1 MTELKNSNRSLLE
14 EIRVDF
20 PRFWREVPDKGF
32 FFGLL
37 VLWSVLFQ
45 FWGNAVFGWIDSSS
59 MFEWAYF
66 VHDTASEDG
75 HGLLI
80 PFVVLGLIWWKREE
94 LIGLPKRTW
103 WPALFLIVLGLVLHL
118 VGFMVQQTRVSIV
131 GYCLGVYGLTGLA
144 WGPRWLKSTFFPMFL
159 LLFCVPFGTL
169 SDPITLP
176 LRILVTK
183 ASVGFS
189 NAVLGISVMSDG
201 TFIFSEAFRYNVAA
215 ACSGLRSL
223 TALSIITVIYGF
235 VTFRPIWKRLVIIA
249 SAAPIAV
256 AGNISRLTIVI
267 VTGDAFGHEAG
278 KMIEQKLGFV
288 TFAVAMACMF
298 GVGYLLRDRET
309 EGGGRSKR
317 VGVEATQA

>member
-1 MTELKNSNRSLLE
+1 MTELKNSQRSLLE

-20 PRFWREVPDKGF
+20 PKFWGQIPDKGF

-37 VLWSVLFQ
+37 ALWSVLFQ
-45 FWGNAVFGWIDSSS
+45 FWGNAVFGWIDSPS

-75 HGLLI
+75 HGILI

-94 LIGLPKRTW
+94 LIALRKQTW

-131 GYCLGVYGLTGLA
+131 GYSLGVYGLTGLV
-144 WGPRWLKSTFFPMFL
+144 WGRRWLKATFFPMFL

-183 ASVGFS
+183 VSVGFS
-189 NAVLGISVMSDG
+189 NTVLGISVMSDG
-201 TFIFSEAFRYNVAA
+201 TFIFSESFRYNVAA

-223 TALSIITVIYGF
+223 TALLIITVIYGF
-235 VTFRPIWKRLVIIA
+235 VTFRPLWKRVVIIA

-256 AGNISRLTIVI
+256 AGNISRLPIVI

-278 KMIEQKLGFV
+278 KMVEQKLGFV

-298 GVGYLLRDRET
+298 GVGYLLRDREA
-309 EGGGRSKR
+309 EGGERSKR
-317 VGVEATQA
+317 VGVEATPA